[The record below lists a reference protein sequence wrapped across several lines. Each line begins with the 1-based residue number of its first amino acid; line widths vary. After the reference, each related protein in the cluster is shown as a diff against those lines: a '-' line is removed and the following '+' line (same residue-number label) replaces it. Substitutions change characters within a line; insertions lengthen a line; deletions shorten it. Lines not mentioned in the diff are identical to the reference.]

1 MVRRSSLFAEDGSHL
16 YRFAFLAAK
25 ELLLTAR
32 KWRNDIERVG
42 PRQVDLSEADRALG
56 GAIRSLEIALA
67 PPVADG
73 VFVDPRDNPD
83 WGDLPSVEQVNISQ
97 QLIESR
103 DETFSAFGLSGLSAH
118 EVILELGEATQR
130 AMVFL
135 AQARDEQLL
144 DRLLAPDSPLRT
156 ETRGLGEISATEAE
170 RVEAECLREAE
181 RAWAAAKAQAAA
193 PTHSERQPSARSG
206 TKRATVNTR
215 MLETIHKMP
224 EAMGWTTSQ
233 WAKYLKCAKSS
244 VAEAQVWKD
253 LAMGRERKKAERAK
267 DRRRKPK
274 ASDRGHD

>member
-56 GAIRSLEIALA
+56 GAIRGLEIALA

-83 WGDLPSVEQVNISQ
+83 WGDLPRVEQVNIAQELS
-97 QLIESR
+97 EWR

-130 AMVFL
+130 AIVVL
-135 AQARDEQLL
+135 AQARDERLL

-156 ETRGLGEISATEAE
+156 ETRGLGEISATEAD
-170 RVEAECLREAE
+170 RVEGECLREAE
-181 RAWAAAKAQAAA
+181 QAWAAAKAQA
-193 PTHSERQPSARSG
+193 EKPSRGKPKAKRGPKSPQYDARKD
-206 TKRATVNTR
+206 KRIYDGWKASR
-215 MLETIHKMP
+215 YRSIEEYARKEHEAETPQEVREISRAI
-224 EAMGWTTSQ
+224 E
-233 WAKYLKCAKSS
+233 
-244 VAEAQVWKD
+244 
-253 LAMGRERKKAERAK
+253 RERKR
-267 DRRRKPK
+267 RRRKGLK
-274 ASDRGHD
+274 